1 MTATI
6 TGKDATMPTPTAERL
21 FRAGDG
27 TLAAHRI
34 AYGDLPGSAGL
45 LRAIADSGL
54 TGRGGSGF
62 PTTRKIAAVKDARH
76 PVVVANGSEGEP
88 ASRKDATLLTYAP
101 HLILDGLEIL
111 GEALGATMHL
121 VTTADRIDAI
131 RYRIAERGADVTVT
145 EVPERFISG
154 EESAVV
160 AAINGRA
167 AVPADR
173 LTRVWQRGVNGR
185 PTVVL
190 NVETLA
196 HIALIARH
204 GADWFRAVGE
214 AEDPGT
220 FLATIAPTLQTGDGS
235 PRVYELARGTHLG
248 AFLEEAGNGCPRAVL
263 VGGFHGTWVAGD
275 ALRHARLSRPGL
287 APWGATPGAGVLMPI
302 DHQCGLRET
311 ARILGYL
318 AAEVAGQCGPCIN
331 GLPALAHQF
340 RALANGRADDRTL
353 TELGRL
359 SGLVRGR
366 GACSHPDGSA
376 RLAASALT
384 TFADDVAL
392 HLRGSCHVF

>member
-131 RYRIAERGADVTVT
+131 RSRIAERGADVTVT

-220 FLATIAPTLQTGDGS
+220 FLATIAPTPQTGDGS

-263 VGGFHGTWVAGD
+263 VGGVP
-275 ALRHARLSRPGL
+275 RHLGGRRRPPPCPPL
-287 APWGATPGAGVLMPI
+287 
-302 DHQCGLRET
+302 T
-311 ARILGYL
+311 ARARALGRNARRRCADADRPSVRSARDSTHPRISSRRGCGAVRTVHQRL
-318 AAEVAGQCGPCIN
+318 ACSGASVPSAGQRP
-331 GLPALAHQF
+331 
-340 RALANGRADDRTL
+340 RR
-353 TELGRL
+353 
-359 SGLVRGR
+359 
-366 GACSHPDGSA
+366 
-376 RLAASALT
+376 
-384 TFADDVAL
+384 
-392 HLRGSCHVF
+392 